1 MPQAG
6 GFGKPAGN
14 FSADQF
20 RERFDVVSPVVKTGD
35 IGETLTGGLTKYVG
49 ILFCNLFSRFQTI
62 HRKTGTDQ
70 VNLVRSVPRQ
80 RTQGFIDVWL

>member
-1 MPQAG
+1 MVGSVIKA
-6 GFGKPAGN
+6 
-14 FSADQF
+14 
-20 RERFDVVSPVVKTGD
+20 GD
-35 IGETLTGGLTKYVG
+35 IGETLTAGLTKDVG
-49 ILFCNLFSRFQTI
+49 ILLCNLFKRFQTI